1 MKKYDVQIK
10 VVKEHAEAIS
20 KIEELVAGSEIKNL
34 DIPNFTKHYTIIDI
48 VKKPLFKKKHHR
60 WFVFF
65 LKWW

>member
-10 VVKEHAEAIS
+10 VVKEHEITVSASCKAEAIS
-20 KIEELVAGSEIKNL
+20 KIEELVAGSEIENL

-60 WFVFF
+60 
-65 LKWW
+65 